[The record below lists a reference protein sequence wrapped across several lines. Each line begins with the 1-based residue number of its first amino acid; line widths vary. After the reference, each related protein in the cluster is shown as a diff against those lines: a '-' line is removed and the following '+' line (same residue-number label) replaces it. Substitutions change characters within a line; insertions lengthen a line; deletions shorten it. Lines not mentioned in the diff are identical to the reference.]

1 LAIVEKQLQQAR
13 NENQA
18 LARYINTKRKKED
31 VRKKEEAW
39 KKMEEE
45 AHKKVMEGQS
55 SMDDVRTST
64 KGDPSSC

>member
-1 LAIVEKQLQQAR
+1 
-13 NENQA
+13 
-18 LARYINTKRKKED
+18 
-31 VRKKEEAW
+31 
-39 KKMEEE
+39 MEEE